1 MASERDGAPVAS
13 GVGDVLHVIRDHG
26 PLTRADVA
34 LRTGLGRSTVALRLE
49 ALAARGLIR
58 PAQERSSTGGRPAST
73 FAFDPDAGVVLAI
86 ELASTQSHLAL
97 CDLAGEVRTAADIRI
112 AIAEGPEA
120 VLAEVER
127 VGQELLAAT
136 ASDRRGE
143 RPLAVGIGV
152 PGPVELAT
160 GRPVSPPIMP
170 GWDGCD
176 IAGRLEAAF
185 DAPVLVDN
193 GVNLMAL
200 AEHAAHWR
208 DVDNLLFVKAGTGI
222 GCAIVSDGRIFRGS
236 QGAAGEIGHIAVRG
250 HDDLCVCGNVG
261 CLEAV
266 AGTVALV
273 REANARGLAIDAP
286 RELVELV
293 KRHDPTAVALA
304 RESGRVVGEVL
315 SGLVNALNPSVVVLG
330 GELATAEPFSAGLR
344 ELVYQRAA
352 PLATQH
358 LRIAASALGDRAGS
372 RGAALTAIE
381 HVLDPRTLDAAA
393 SAAAAQ
399 LP

>member
-1 MASERDGAPVAS
+1 MATERDGAPGAS
-13 GVGDVLHVIRDHG
+13 GVGDVLRTIRDHG
-26 PLTRADVA
+26 PMTRADVA
-34 LRTGLGRSTVALRLE
+34 LRSGLGRSTVALRLE

-58 PAQERSSTGGRPAST
+58 PAEERSSTGGRPAST
-73 FAFDPDAGVVLAI
+73 FEFNPDAGVVLAV
-86 ELASTQSHLAL
+86 ELAATQSHLAL
-97 CDLAGEVRTAADIRI
+97 CDLGGHVLVSADVQI
-112 AIAEGPEA
+112 AIASGPDA

-127 VGQELLAAT
+127 VGRELLAAG
-136 ASDRRGE
+136 RRDE

-185 DAPVLVDN
+185 GAPVLVEN

-208 DVDNLLFVKAGTGI
+208 EVDNLLFLKAGTGI
-222 GCAIVSDGRIFRGS
+222 GCAIVSGGRIFRGS

-250 HDDLCVCGNVG
+250 HDDLCLCGNVG

-266 AGTVALV
+266 VGTVALV
-273 REANARGLAIDAP
+273 REANARGLAIEAP

-315 SGLVNALNPSVVVLG
+315 AGLVNALNPSVVVLG

-358 LRIAASALGDRAGS
+358 LQIASSVLGDRAGS

-381 HVLDPRTLDAAA
+381 HVLDPRTLDAAL
-393 SAAAAQ
+393 SAAS
-399 LP
+399 PIS